1 MMNVLIVDDH
11 AIVRKGLRQILVEHG
26 STFRVDE
33 ASGGQEALEK
43 IDTNSYDAVVLDI
56 TMPGRSGLDV
66 LKDIKNRKPAL
77 HVLVLSMH
85 PEDQY
90 ALRVMKAGA
99 SGYLMK
105 ESVPDELVKAIQKV
119 ANGGKYITSS
129 LAEKLADFLGNDRV
143 EKMHERLSDR
153 EFEVLTL
160 IASGKTV
167 KEIAEALCLSVKTV
181 STYRSRILE
190 KMMMKTNAEVTH
202 YAIKNGLVD

>member
-11 AIVRKGLRQILVEHG
+11 AIVRKGLKQILVETS
-26 STFRVDE
+26 STFHVDE
-33 ASGGQEALEK
+33 ASSGQEALDM
-43 IDTNSYDAVVLDI
+43 ILQQSYDTVVLDI
-56 TMPGRSGLDV
+56 TMPGRNGLEV
-66 LKDIKNRKPAL
+66 LKDIKTQIPGL
-77 HVLVLSMH
+77 QVLVLSMH

-105 ESVPDELVKAIQKV
+105 ESAPDELVKAIRKV
-119 ANGGKYITSS
+119 ADGGKYITST
-129 LAEKLADFLGNDRV
+129 LAEKLADFFGSDRV
-143 EKMHERLSDR
+143 EKIHERLSDR

-167 KEIAEALCLSVKTV
+167 KQIAENLCLSVKTV